1 MPELSSERDR
11 QFRRMSEV
19 AREIFA
25 AALKNASIENA
36 FARNVHCE
44 RRVLRIGNDLHDL
57 DSYHRVF
64 VVSIGKA
71 AHAMAAALAEQVGSG
86 LEGIVAA
93 PAEGPGQSPASLT
106 HTNNVQTSQ
115 VRGFRYFRGGHPT
128 PTAESIRA
136 ANAIRKSLEALDAAA
151 LVIFMISG
159 GGSSI
164 VEKPVA
170 TLPALTLND
179 EEISLS
185 DLAATYRALVHSGA
199 PIAEINAIRKHLSA
213 VKGGRLA
220 QAAYPAQQVSILVS
234 DVPDATP
241 DALASG
247 PTMPDSTSVHDC
259 ERIAAKYGLV
269 DQFPKSVADLF
280 HQHALEETPKS
291 DDPAFVR
298 ARWWTV
304 LSNKVALDEAAAA
317 ATRAGFA
324 VEVDNS
330 CDDWP
335 YDKAA
340 DYLLNRLRELRSK
353 VSRVCLISG
362 GEVTV
367 AVRNGG
373 IGGRNQQ
380 FALACAELI
389 SGDDITVLS
398 AGTDGID
405 GNSPAAGAVVDGS
418 TLDRVGRVEG
428 RPTACTELVE
438 GSRGLR
444 EPALS
449 ASRRVEPVRH
459 ALSSFNTYPLFDA
472 LGDAIVTGP
481 TGNNLRDL
489 RILLAY

>member
-1 MPELSSERDR
+1 MPELSPDR
-11 QFRRMSEV
+11 QQNFRKMRET
-19 AREIFA
+19 AREIFIS
-25 AALKNASIENA
+25 ALNNASIEAA

-44 RRVLRIGNDLHDL
+44 RRALRIGDDLHDL
-57 DSYHRVF
+57 DSYQRVF

-71 AHAMAAALAEQVGSG
+71 AHTMAAALVTQVGSS
-86 LEGIVAA
+86 LQGIVASSVE
-93 PAEGPGQSPASLT
+93 PE
-106 HTNNVQTSQ
+106 SQ
-115 VRGFRYFRGGHPT
+115 VRGFRYFHGGHPT
-128 PTAESIRA
+128 PTAESIQA
-136 ANAIRKSLEALDAAA
+136 ADAILKSLTALDANS
-151 LVIFMISG
+151 LVIFMLSG

-164 VEKPVA
+164 VEKPVDA
-170 TLPALTLND
+170 D
-179 EEISLS
+179 ISLS
-185 DLAATYRALVHSGA
+185 DLAATYRTLVHSGA

-220 QAAYPAQQVSILVS
+220 QAAYPAQQASILVS

-247 PTMPDSTSVHDC
+247 PTMPDSTSIHDC
-259 ERIAAKYGLV
+259 ERIAAKYNLV
-269 DQFPKSVADLF
+269 EQFPKSVADLF
-280 HQHALEETPKS
+280 RRHALDETPKS

-304 LSNKVALDEAAAA
+304 LSNKVAIDEAGAA
-317 ATRAGFA
+317 ATRTGFA

-340 DYLLNRLRELRSK
+340 AYLLSRLRELRSK

-367 AVRNGG
+367 TVRNGG

-380 FALACAELI
+380 FALACAEPI
-389 SGDDITVLS
+389 SGQDITVLS

-418 TLDRVGRVEG
+418 TLTRAGGAEAVRQ
-428 RPTACTELVE
+428 T
-438 GSRGLR
+438 
-444 EPALS
+444 LS
-449 ASRRVEPVRH
+449 T
-459 ALSSFNTYPLFDA
+459 FNAYPFFDG
-472 LGDAIVTGP
+472 LGDAVITGP

>member
-1 MPELSSERDR
+1 MLDLSPARSQ
-11 QFRRMSEV
+11 QFRLMRET
-19 AREIFA
+19 AREIFTT
-25 AALKNASIENA
+25 ALKNASIENA

-44 RRVLRIGNDLHDL
+44 RRVLRIGEDLHNL
-57 DSYHRVF
+57 DSYNRVF

-71 AHAMAAALAEQVGSG
+71 AHTMAAALEAQVGSS
-86 LEGIVAA
+86 LEGIVA
-93 PAEGPGQSPASLT
+93 SSVASL
-106 HTNNVQTSQ
+106 VEPSVEGAGQLQASQ
-115 VRGFRYFRGGHPT
+115 VRGFRYFHGGHPT
-128 PTAESIRA
+128 PTAESLQA
-136 ANAIRKSLEALDAAA
+136 AGAILKSLNALDAASLA
-151 LVIFMISG
+151 IFMISG

-164 VEKPVA
+164 VEKPVV
-170 TLPALTLND
+170 TLED
-179 EEISLS
+179 DEISLP
-185 DLAATYRALVHSGA
+185 DVVATYRALVHSGA

-234 DVPDATP
+234 DVPDGTP

-247 PTMPDSTSVHDC
+247 PTMPDSTSIHDC
-259 ERIAAKYGLV
+259 ERIAAEYNLV

-280 HQHALEETPKS
+280 RRHSFDETPKS

-304 LSNKVALDEAAAA
+304 LSNKTAVDEAAAA

-324 VEVDNS
+324 VEIDNS

-340 DYLLNRLRELRSK
+340 AYLLNRLQELRRT

-367 AVRNGG
+367 SVRNGG
-373 IGGRNQQ
+373 TGGRNQQ
-380 FALACAELI
+380 FALACAEPI
-389 SGDDITVLS
+389 SGQDITVLS

-418 TLDRVGRVEG
+418 TVLRVGDRFRDHAG
-428 RPTACTELVE
+428 DRAGDLTAATE
-438 GSRGLR
+438 S
-444 EPALS
+444 
-449 ASRRVEPVRH
+449 VRH
-459 ALSSFNTYPLFDA
+459 ALASFDAYPLFEA
-472 LGDAIVTGP
+472 LSDTLITGP

-489 RILLAY
+489 RLLLAY

>member
-1 MPELSSERDR
+1 MRG
-11 QFRRMSEV
+11 V
-19 AREIFA
+19 ARDIFTS
-25 AALKNASIENA
+25 ALKSASIESA

-44 RRVLRIGNDLHDL
+44 RRLLRIGEDLHDL
-57 DSYHRVF
+57 DSYSRVF

-71 AHAMAAALAEQVGSG
+71 AHTMAAALEAQVGSS

-93 PAEGPGQSPASLT
+93 SVEPAS
-106 HTNNVQTSQ
+106 HVQ

-128 PTAESIRA
+128 PTAESIQAGA
-136 ANAIRKSLEALDAAA
+136 AILKSLASLDSSS

-164 VEKPVA
+164 VETPV
-170 TLPALTLND
+170 D
-179 EEISLS
+179 EEISLD

-199 PIAEINAIRKHLSA
+199 PIAEINAIRKHISA

-220 QAAYPAQQVSILVS
+220 LAAYPAQQVSILVS
-234 DVPDATP
+234 DVPDSTP

-247 PTMPDSTSVHDC
+247 PTMPDSTTISDC
-259 ERIAAKYGLV
+259 ESIAAKYKLV
-269 DQFPKSVADLF
+269 EQFPESVAGLF
-280 HQHALEETPKS
+280 GQSVRQHALEETPKS
-291 DDPAFVR
+291 DDPAFIR

-317 ATRAGFA
+317 AVRAGFA

-335 YDKAA
+335 YEKAST
-340 DYLLNRLRELRSK
+340 YLVNRLRELRSK
-353 VSRVCLISG
+353 VSRVCLLSG

-373 IGGRNQQ
+373 VGGRNQQ
-380 FALACAELI
+380 FALACAEQI
-389 SGDDITVLS
+389 AGEDITVLS

-405 GNSPAAGAVVDGS
+405 GNSSAAGAVADGS
-418 TLDRVGRVEG
+418 TISRIGDMARNASG
-428 RPTACTELVE
+428 PA
-438 GSRGLR
+438 GSAKQ
-444 EPALS
+444 AL
-449 ASRRVEPVRH
+449 ANFD
-459 ALSSFNTYPLFDA
+459 AYPLLHA
-472 LGDAIVTGP
+472 LGDTVVTGP